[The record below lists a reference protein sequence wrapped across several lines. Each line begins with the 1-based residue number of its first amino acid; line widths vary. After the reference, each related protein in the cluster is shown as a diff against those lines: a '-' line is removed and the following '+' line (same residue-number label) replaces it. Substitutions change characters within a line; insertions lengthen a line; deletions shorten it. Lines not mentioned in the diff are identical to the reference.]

1 MKPSSRLRPIVALC
15 LSLAVWGSV
24 AAEDVAKRLRL
35 SLAIGAYE
43 SVDEIPSQSAN
54 VLTVLNEEGAIEF
67 RFEDPRSDA
76 TVSSDLKIQSG
87 PIATLALQYAV
98 NRMFLLE
105 GSAGYNRSDVGEIE
119 VHPLRSDVVRFS
131 AGELT
136 RVPLPLQLTFLA
148 RFRPDRSLNPYFGG
162 GFGYTLIGFEPSAE
176 LDQFSLNMDRS
187 FYKQA
192 RLLPDNRGSVI
203 QIDPSQ
209 QLQAM
214 GPVTIEA
221 DDAWEWH
228 VAGGV
233 EFGLGSRWAL
243 FLDLRYSEASRDFRI
258 QYSGQ
263 DNIGVSVPQGQAQV
277 GSELATTTYG
287 PWLVFPGGLLD
298 LDGDGFV
305 DSALYYVQG
314 GALEY
319 DGLSAQ
325 FGARFTF

>member
-1 MKPSSRLRPIVALC
+1 MPSSRVRAIVTLL
-15 LSLAVWGSV
+15 LSLAVCGSA
-24 AAEDVAKRLRL
+24 AAEEVAKRLRL
-35 SLAIGAYE
+35 SLSVGAFE
-43 SVDEIPSQSAN
+43 SGDEISSQSAN
-54 VLTVLNEEGAIEF
+54 VLSVLNEEGELQF

-98 NRMFLLE
+98 NRIFVLE
-105 GSAGYNRSDVGEIE
+105 GSAGYNRNDVGEIE
-119 VHPLRSDVVRFS
+119 VHPIRSDVVRFS

-136 RVPLPLQLTFLA
+136 RVPIQLTFLA
-148 RFRPDRSLNPYFGG
+148 RFRPDKRFNPYVGG
-162 GFGYTLIGFEPSAE
+162 GFGYTLIGFDPSDE
-176 LDQFSLNMDRS
+176 LDQFSLNMDGS

-192 RLLPDNRGSVI
+192 RLLPDDRGSVI

-209 QLQAM
+209 ELQPM

-243 FLDLRYSEASRDFRI
+243 FLDLRYSESSRDFRI

-263 DNIGVSVPQGQAQV
+263 DNIGVGVPQGKTEI
-277 GSELATTTYG
+277 GSEIATTTYG

-305 DSALYYVQG
+305 DSALYYAQG
-314 GALEY
+314 GTLKY
-319 DGLSAQ
+319 DGLATQ
-325 FGARFTF
+325 FGVRFTF